1 MHPRVVA
8 TFALIPITFG
18 TIILAYVLI
27 DVVLDALLYWGSWAT
42 YGLGLVFSLTPVF
55 VFYGGGLLIWWNTV
69 EWTARKRRAVL
80 LTTAILVLAVGLAA
94 TSYLL
99 NDILAMVLTST
110 ISLIGGGVALVVVGW
125 ICYTPP
131 HERTTRDS
139 VPCPQC
145 GYDLR
150 GQRECRC
157 PECGGEFTV
166 GQLRRGQEEAV

>member
-1 MHPRVVA
+1 M
-8 TFALIPITFG
+8 T
-18 TIILAYVLI
+18 ILAYMLFKL
-27 DVVLDALLYWGSWAT
+27 VLDTLQYWGPWAA
-42 YGLGLVFSLTPVF
+42 YGVGFGFLLTPVF

-80 LTTAILVLAVGLAA
+80 LTTLTLLLAIGVPAA
-94 TSYLL
+94 SCLL
-99 NDILAMVLTST
+99 NELLAMFLTLL
-110 ISLIGGGVALVVVGW
+110 ISLIGGGVALMVVGW

-157 PECGGEFTV
+157 PECGSEFTV